1 MNSAFVGYEELSRSR
16 RVSSRPK
23 AEVDNTFLLYELNIN
38 NCEVQFKK
46 NVNFLLKTHLF
57 QVMIRKLTMK
67 KKKFKQGYSLLT
79 TTRRKIP

>member
-38 NCEVQFKK
+38 NSEVQFKK

-67 KKKFKQGYSLLT
+67 KKQFQQGYSLLT
-79 TTRRKIP
+79 TTRPKLP